1 MNESIKPGA
10 LWHNRSFMLLWSGQS
25 ASQFG
30 SAITTIVLPLFAV
43 LALGASTFEI
53 GLLTSASTIG
63 FLLFGL
69 PAGAIVERLTKRRTM
84 LWCDVLR
91 SVALSSIPLAVLLGG
106 LTLAHLFVVALVM
119 GFLTVF
125 FEVAYQSYL
134 PSLVSRDQLIDG
146 NGKLG
151 TTESLATT
159 VGPGIAGVLISIV
172 GGAWSIVLDGVTY
185 MLSSIS
191 LMLIR
196 TPEYRA
202 DTGSAFRIRGMRK
215 EIVEGLSYTLSHPI
229 LRRLSAC
236 VVSVNLF
243 GAVYNSIE
251 IPYLFRVL
259 HAPAFMIGVV
269 VGIGGMGGI
278 LGGMVAAPFSRR
290 FGSARIVTYP
300 LVVIGSIGLLTPFAQ
315 PGWGVLLVSVGLAG
329 NMAASVVF
337 IIGAASYRQA
347 VCPSSMLSRV
357 AASLRWVAW
366 GTLPLGGLLGGT
378 LGTALGIRSTVAVA
392 VVGCWASGFLV
403 LLSPLRKV
411 RDFVTPDE
419 TEIEESIAGI
429 SRAG

>member
-1 MNESIKPGA
+1 
-10 LWHNRSFMLLWSGQS
+10 MLLWSGQS

-202 DTGSAFRIRGMRK
+202 DTGSA
-215 EIVEGLSYTLSHPI
+215 
-229 LRRLSAC
+229 
-236 VVSVNLF
+236 
-243 GAVYNSIE
+243 
-251 IPYLFRVL
+251 
-259 HAPAFMIGVV
+259 
-269 VGIGGMGGI
+269 
-278 LGGMVAAPFSRR
+278 
-290 FGSARIVTYP
+290 
-300 LVVIGSIGLLTPFAQ
+300 
-315 PGWGVLLVSVGLAG
+315 
-329 NMAASVVF
+329 
-337 IIGAASYRQA
+337 
-347 VCPSSMLSRV
+347 
-357 AASLRWVAW
+357 
-366 GTLPLGGLLGGT
+366 
-378 LGTALGIRSTVAVA
+378 
-392 VVGCWASGFLV
+392 
-403 LLSPLRKV
+403 
-411 RDFVTPDE
+411 
-419 TEIEESIAGI
+419 
-429 SRAG
+429 